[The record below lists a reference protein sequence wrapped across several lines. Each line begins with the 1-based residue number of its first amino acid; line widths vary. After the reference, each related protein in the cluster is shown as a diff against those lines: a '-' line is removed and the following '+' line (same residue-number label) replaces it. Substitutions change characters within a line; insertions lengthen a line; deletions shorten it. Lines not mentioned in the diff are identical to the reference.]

1 MDKSWMTLG
10 DRLLSPAYAD
20 GVRNFLTMAQ
30 NHAMGSDRIRCPCR
44 ICCNNLFL
52 PILEVESHLFIKG
65 IDPNYT
71 HWIFHG
77 EEETLPTIDDDGDP
91 GVESGDV
98 YIDDID
104 GMLDDIRAAT
114 FRDAPQDNTTSPTHS
129 AIPQSSPNSTF
140 DQLLEDAR
148 RPLFEG
154 CTNFSKLSFVVKLLH
169 IKTLGGWSIK
179 SFDML
184 LSLLRSAFPNAELPQ
199 SYEEA
204 RTLERG
210 LGFTY
215 HKIHACPNDCILF
228 WKENGNLSECP
239 ICKAS
244 RWKPNTHGSR
254 VIPQKVLRHFPLKP
268 RLQRLFVSSKIAGD
282 MRWHKE
288 QRVIDES
295 SMRHPADS
303 ESWKTFD
310 QAHSWFARDARNVRL
325 GLASDGFNPFN
336 NLAKPY
342 SIWPVILVPY
352 NLPPWLCMKD
362 SFFMTSLIIP
372 GPKSP
377 GNDIDVYL
385 QPLIDELLELWAHGV
400 PTYDAST
407 KEMFMLHAA
416 LLWTI
421 NDFPAYGNLSGWSTK
436 GKLACPS
443 CNASTDSN
451 WLKYGRKHCYMGHRR
466 LLPSDHIWRTRKG
479 LFNGKEDLRMPPAL
493 VEGADLITQLQ
504 MLGDIQFGKS
514 CRKRKRTAE
523 ELNWT
528 KKSIFFQLPYWSTM
542 RLRHNLDVMHIEKNI
557 SENILGTLMNIPG
570 KTKDNTNSRRD
581 LEILGFRKELHLKRE
596 GERTIMPHASYT
608 LHGDEKNKF
617 CEWLAEVKFPD
628 GFASNITHCVSVR
641 DSKISGLK
649 SHDHHVF
656 LQTLLPIAVG
666 GFLRRDIALALTEL
680 SSFFKELCARTV
692 DVNRLSK
699 LQLDIV
705 TILCKLEMIFP
716 PSFFDVMVHLAVHL
730 PREAIL
736 GGPVQ
741 YRWMYPFERYL
752 GKFKRYVKNKAHPEG
767 SIAEAWVHIECLTF
781 CSMYLKDVET
791 KFNRPDRNIDGVEDE
806 TLDRFTIFNQKLR
819 PLGIA
824 NSVQLHDKL
833 HTAAI
838 WEHYD
843 KCKVSN
849 PNSIDRTQQT
859 EFPNWFKQ
867 RVVDQRNNNPLD
879 VSPDLY
885 ALACGPDRWVAT
897 YAACIINGKR
907 FHTKSREL
915 RRRSQ
920 NFGVLVTGDQETDN
934 VDFYGVINDVVEL
947 HYMGGRRV
955 YLFSCDWFDVGDKR
969 RGVRVDDHLT
979 SVNMNRTWY
988 KDEPYV
994 LACQASQCFYIR
1006 DIRAKGNWF
1015 VVQKY
1020 NNRNV
1025 YDIPPVHRVLDGND
1039 GESSDDDAYQ
1049 EIESSYDYPLLHC
1062 DACPVSTPLSRTDI
1076 EPTHIDARDHMESG
1090 GAHRNS
1096 PDFIDDSMVPYG
1108 SGDAYGDWEYS
1119 DDEDKSTD
1127 SESDSE

>member
-30 NHAMGSDRIRCPCR
+30 NHAMGSDRIWCPCR

-91 GVESGDV
+91 SIESGDV

-104 GMLDDIRAAT
+104 
-114 FRDAPQDNTTSPTHS
+114 
-129 AIPQSSPNSTF
+129 
-140 DQLLEDAR
+140 
-148 RPLFEG
+148 
-154 CTNFSKLSFVVKLLH
+154 
-169 IKTLGGWSIK
+169 
-179 SFDML
+179 
-184 LSLLRSAFPNAELPQ
+184 AFPNAELPQ

-228 WKENGNLSECP
+228 WKENVHMSECP

-254 VIPQKVLRHFPLKP
+254 VIPQKVLCHFPLKP
-268 RLQRLFVSSKIAGD
+268 RLRRLFVSSKIAGD

-295 SMRHPADS
+295 SMRHPVDS

-342 SIWPVILVPY
+342 SIWPVILVPC

-451 WLKYGRKHCYMGHRR
+451 WLK
-466 LLPSDHIWRTRKG
+466 
-479 LFNGKEDLRMPPAL
+479 
-493 VEGADLITQLQ
+493 
-504 MLGDIQFGKS
+504 
-514 CRKRKRTAE
+514 KRKRTTE

-528 KKSIFFQLPYWSTM
+528 KKSIFFKLPYWSTM
-542 RLRHNLDVMHIEKNI
+542 RHRHNLDVMHIEKNI
-557 SENILGTLMNIPG
+557 SENILGTLMNILG
-570 KTKDNTNSRRD
+570 KTKDNSNSQRD

-608 LHGDEKNKF
+608 LHGDERNKF

-628 GFASNITHCVSVR
+628 GFASNITHYVSVC

-730 PREAIL
+730 SREAIL

-806 TLDRFTIFNQKLR
+806 TVDGFTIFNQKLR

-843 KCKVSN
+843 KCKMSN

-867 RVVDQRNNNPLD
+867 RVVDHRNNNPLD

-897 YAACIINGKR
+897 YAACIIN
-907 FHTKSREL
+907 
-915 RRRSQ
+915 
-920 NFGVLVTGDQETDN
+920 
-934 VDFYGVINDVVEL
+934 EL
-947 HYMGGRRV
+947 HYMGGQRV

-1020 NNRNV
+1020 NNRNA
-1025 YDIPPVHRVLDGND
+1025 YDIPPVHRVLEGND

-1062 DACPVSTPLSRTDI
+1062 DACPVSTPLIRTDI

-1096 PDFIDDSMVPYG
+1096 PDFIDDSMVPSG

-1127 SESDSE
+1127 SESSLE